1 MSTVQTDPNTASR
14 KPSLSRRILK
24 WTLIV
29 LGGLLA
35 LIVVALLLL
44 RFAAQSGF
52 GRNFVET
59 RIEAADPSGQE
70 IEVEGLSGDLLGTF
84 RIERLTVADQDGI
97 WLVAENVLADWKPL
111 ALRKRAL
118 NIDALEADLIHVMRR
133 PILQTAERE
142 PSSGGSM
149 PLRAGKLGK
158 LRVGEFRSDEGVLP
172 RALSLGIDAQGRI
185 GQDGGRT
192 LMSVVPL
199 DGNGDEL
206 AADLTWSDDFR
217 VQGNLSLE
225 GPAGGLFASLA
236 QLEPE
241 QSISVSLDADGAL
254 NDWQADAGVEIND
267 QSLLTL
273 DANARGQLISFQ
285 SEIHPGLHPLTR
297 QVADTLGET
306 LNIEGDLSREPS
318 GPVLDVTAIA
328 EGLELSAMAR
338 QADDGGYRADLR
350 LNVDNPTRYAD
361 VENVSINEATL
372 DGVLVYADSTA
383 RFDGDI
389 RAAGVDVPSF
399 AAEAV
404 SGPLT
409 AIYGDSQVSVR
420 TTLAAAGA
428 NLPGMTG
435 QIAGRSPVVVLNA
448 DYDMAR
454 KTVDLR
460 ETIVRGRAGRVSAQG
475 NVSFSP
481 QLGADLSGSFQLD
494 GGEAGLARPVNLSG
508 NFEATRAGS
517 GVTQFNTRISAS
529 ELGELPAPVSDWAGE
544 TALLNV
550 RGALQANNS
559 VDLNS
564 FSLESGT
571 LSLNGSGRLS
581 SEQAISASAQLQAGE
596 ATVAGYTLDSLSGRA
611 DVSGTLDAMNF
622 VVNFNA
628 PELAGESLTFTDVD
642 LGADGTY
649 GEGALTANA
658 ALNAGT
664 TNGPLDLK
672 TGIALNGSD
681 WQVSDLE
688 ASWGA
693 LTADATLS
701 GSGGNVGAITG
712 QANVR
717 GDLPEGLPARRID
730 ASANIQGEALTI
742 DATLEE
748 VAVGPTRADALVIRA
763 TGTPDDADF
772 IVEMDGN
779 TELDGLSYRTTFS
792 VDGNVQGLTAGAP
805 DLTASIDAALGE
817 VELSTREPL
826 RFQSYEDGM
835 EISADLAALGGGLS
849 TTLATRG
856 DTQIRV
862 NAAGLEIAPL
872 LILVGRPAL
881 DGALDL
887 SIAFDETAEGG
898 LSGPINAEMRGISRA
913 GSDIAPVDLFVTG
926 DLTPSLL
933 DLAIRALDNE
943 TLEARATIDVPVTT
957 SGDAP
962 FVQPVAGAS
971 MPFSATANGQIEA
984 IAALFIPPQMVLQG
998 RVDADLSGEL
1008 PSLDES
1014 FSGNVRFSDG
1024 VFEHGD
1030 LGMVLNQISADAKL
1044 GSGLVTLDTFSA
1056 RGRAGGS
1063 LSGSGSMAIDGSGR
1077 SDVEIQAD
1085 RLVVTERREG
1095 SATVSGTLSLNQQ
1108 PDLFE
1113 VTGDLT
1119 VDEGAINLDNLPQGG
1134 PPTLDVSFRQPDQS
1148 EDEEEESEEAATRLD
1163 ISLNA
1168 PGRIDVSGRGV
1179 NAELALD
1186 ADIEGT
1192 IGSPIIT
1199 GQAEIV
1205 RGRFDLIGKRFEFR
1219 ESTVRLVQDLGDSRL
1234 SIQAVHETR
1243 DDITAILNVI
1253 GTVSRPEIELTS
1265 EPVLPEDEV
1274 LSRVLFG
1281 RSPTQ
1286 LTALET
1292 ARLAAALAQLS
1303 GGGGFDLLGG
1313 IEQALGLDTFDV
1325 GSGAGGGVEVTSGK
1339 YLTDNVYLE
1348 VRSGA
1353 AGAPGIAVEWEPIE
1367 NIEVEAATNTGE
1379 EQGQELS
1386 IQWTRDFDDPG
1397 SKSDD

>member
-1 MSTVQTDPNTASR
+1 MSTVQSDTNNSGHQRRLR
-14 KPSLSRRILK
+14 KRILK

-35 LIVVALLLL
+35 LIIALLLLL
-44 RFAAQSGF
+44 RFAAQSGL

-84 RIERLTVADQDGI
+84 RIERLTVADQEGV

-118 NIDALEADLIHVMRR
+118 SIDALEADLIHVMRR
-133 PILQTAERE
+133 PILQTPERE
-142 PSSGGSM
+142 SSSGGSM
-149 PLRAGKLGK
+149 PLRAGELGK

-172 RALSLGIDAQGRI
+172 RALSLSIDAQGRI
-185 GQDGGRT
+185 GLDGGRT
-192 LMSVVPL
+192 LMAVAPL

-206 AADLTWSDDFR
+206 SADLTWSDDFR
-217 VQGNLSLE
+217 VQGNLLLD

-236 QLEPE
+236 RLEPD

-285 SEIHPGLHPLTR
+285 SKIHPGLHPLTR
-297 QVADTLGET
+297 QIADTLGET
-306 LNIEGDLSREPS
+306 LSIEGDLLREPS
-318 GPVLDVTAIA
+318 GPVLDVTALA

-350 LNVDNPTRYAD
+350 LNVYNPTRYAD
-361 VENVSINEATL
+361 VENVSINEAML

-399 AAEAV
+399 AADAV
-404 SGPLT
+404 SGPMT

-420 TTLAAAGA
+420 TTLTAAGA

-435 QIAGRSPVVVLNA
+435 QIAGRSPVLVLNA
-448 DYDMAR
+448 DYDIAGN
-454 KTVDLR
+454 TIDLR
-460 ETIVRGRAGRVSAQG
+460 ETILRGRAGRVSAQG
-475 NVSFSP
+475 NISLSP
-481 QLGADLSGSFQLD
+481 KLGAGVSGSFQLD
-494 GGEAGLARPVNLSG
+494 GGQAGLARPVNLSG
-508 NFEATRAGS
+508 NFEANRAGS

-529 ELGELPAPVSDWAGE
+529 ELGTLPAPVSDWAAE

-550 RGALQANNS
+550 SGALQADNS
-559 VDLNS
+559 VDLNQ

-571 LSLNGSGRLS
+571 LSLGGSGRLS

-611 DVSGTLDAMNF
+611 DVSGTLDAINF
-622 VVNFNA
+622 VVNLNA

-649 GEGALTANA
+649 GGGTLTASTT
-658 ALNAGT
+658 LNAGT
-664 TNGPLDLK
+664 TNGPLDVE
-672 TGIALNGSD
+672 TGLTVNGSD
-681 WQVSDLE
+681 WQVSGLE
-688 ASWGA
+688 ASWGP
-693 LTADATLS
+693 LTADADLS
-701 GSGGNVGAITG
+701 GSGGDVGAITG

-717 GDLPEGLPARRID
+717 GELPDGLPARRID

-748 VAVGPTRADALVIRA
+748 VAAGPTRADAVVIRA
-763 TGTPDDADF
+763 TGTPNDADF
-772 IVEMDGN
+772 IIEMDGS
-779 TELDGLSYRTTFS
+779 TELDGLSYRTTVS
-792 VDGNVQGLTAGAP
+792 VDGNIQGLTAGAT
-805 DLTASIDAALGE
+805 DLTASFEAALGE
-817 VELSTREPL
+817 VTLSTREPL
-826 RFQSYEDGM
+826 QFTSHDDGM
-835 EISADLAALGGGLS
+835 EVSADLAALGGGLT
-849 TTLATRG
+849 TTLTTRG

-862 NAAGLEIAPL
+862 NADGLSLAPL

-887 SIAFDETAEGG
+887 SLVFDETAEGG
-898 LSGPINAEMRGISRA
+898 LGGPINAEMRGISRP
-913 GSDIAPVDLFVTG
+913 GSDIAPVDLFVSG
-926 DLTPSLL
+926 ELTPTLL

-943 TLEARATIDVPVTT
+943 TLEARASIDVPVRTT
-957 SGDAP
+957 ADAP
-962 FVQPVAGAS
+962 FIRPVAGAS
-971 MPFSATANGQIEA
+971 MPFSANANGQIEA

-1030 LGMVLNQISADAKL
+1030 LGMVLNQISADAQL
-1044 GSGLVTLDTFSA
+1044 GGGLVTLDTFSA

-1077 SDVEIQAD
+1077 SDVEIRAD

-1119 VDEGAINLDNLPQGG
+1119 VDEGAIDLDNLPQGG
-1134 PPTLDVSFRQPDQS
+1134 PPTLDVSFRQPDDE
-1148 EDEEEESEEAATRLD
+1148 EDEEEDEGSVTRLD

-1168 PGRIDVSGRGV
+1168 PGRIDISGRGV

-1192 IGSPIIT
+1192 IGSPVIT
-1199 GQAEIV
+1199 GEAEIV

-1219 ESTVRLVQDLGDSRL
+1219 ESTVRLTQELGDSRL

-1325 GSGAGGGVEVTSGK
+1325 GSGTGGGVEVTSGK
-1339 YLTDNVYLE
+1339 YLTEDVYLE

-1353 AGAPGIAVEWEPIE
+1353 AGAPGVAVEWEPIE
-1367 NIEVEAATNTGE
+1367 NIEIEAATNTGE
-1379 EQGQELS
+1379 DQGQELS

-1397 SKSDD
+1397 SGKKD